1 MISQKMQDALNAQL
15 NAEFYSAYLYLS
27 MSNYFESIGLKGLA
41 HWMRMQWEEEQVHTL
56 KLNDFINERGGRVML
71 TAVDGPPTD
80 WASPL
85 AVFEV
90 TAEHEF
96 KVTGLI
102 NDLVNVATEES
113 DHATRNFLMWF
124 VEEQVEEEASVDE
137 VLSKLKLIGDS
148 GQGLFMLD
156 EHLGLR
162 TPPAPATPAEG

>member
-41 HWMRMQWEEEQVHTL
+41 HWMRMQWDEEQIHTL
-56 KLNDFINERGGRVML
+56 KLNDFVNERGGRVIL
-71 TAVDGPPTD
+71 SQVESPPSD
-80 WASPL
+80 WSSPL
-85 AVFEV
+85 AVFEA
-90 TAEHEF
+90 TAEHEY

-102 NDLVNVATEES
+102 NDLVNVAIEEN

-124 VEEQVEEEASVDE
+124 VDEQVEEEASVDE
-137 VLSKLKLIGDS
+137 VLQKLKLIGDS

-156 EHLGLR
+156 EQLGQR
-162 TPPAPATPAEG
+162 TPPAPAATQEG